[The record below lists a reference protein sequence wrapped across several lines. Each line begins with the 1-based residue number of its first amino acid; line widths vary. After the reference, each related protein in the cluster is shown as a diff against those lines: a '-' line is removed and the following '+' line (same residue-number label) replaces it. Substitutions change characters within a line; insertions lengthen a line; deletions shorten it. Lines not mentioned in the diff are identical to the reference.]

1 MNSVEN
7 KSLKSTFEV
16 PFIDCALEP
25 IRFKSLE
32 KSLLFLLI
40 ITPQSNA
47 IAITT
52 LYTKGMVIMPE
63 HIQQML
69 FDFALER
76 GYIEKLLEMKEED
89 DK

>member
-25 IRFKSLE
+25 IRFKALE
-32 KSLLFLLI
+32 KSLLFYSSL
-40 ITPQSNA
+40 PQSNA

-76 GYIEKLLEMKEED
+76 GYIENF
-89 DK
+89 